1 MNRVISGAGAALVL
15 LLIPCSPGRADA
27 PGCSDGLSTVEMTRC
42 VRAALEQ
49 KDRALQQAMAAI
61 PREVANVPSATFK
74 LLWEDTLTGFFK
86 TSTNPQEQ
94 FEAFRSARLN
104 ACAFM
109 QSLAF
114 QGTGFGIF
122 VTNCEIRLTDGLL
135 EQLGR

>member
-15 LLIPCSPGRADA
+15 LLLIPCSPRRADA
-27 PGCSDGLSTVEMTRC
+27 PGCSD
-42 VRAALEQ
+42 
-49 KDRALQQAMAAI
+49 
-61 PREVANVPSATFK
+61 VPSDTFK
-74 LLWEDTLTGFFK
+74 PLWEDTLTGFFK

-94 FEAFRSARLN
+94 FEAFRSARLK